1 MSRYFWERRDII
13 YMILLRQ
20 NPNKISE
27 KDPSQGLQNV
37 IKYSL
42 LLHSYLK
49 HTDLK
54 SSTTFGTTI
63 ILVKKIAHA
72 INLNTCINY

>member
-1 MSRYFWERRDII
+1 MYTEGKNKENYGQMSLQILI
-13 YMILLRQ
+13 YRMILPRQ

-54 SSTTFGTTI
+54 SSTTYYQAATTI
-63 ILVKKIAHA
+63 
-72 INLNTCINY
+72 

>member
-1 MSRYFWERRDII
+1 
-13 YMILLRQ
+13 MILPRQ

-37 IKYSL
+37 IKYP
-42 LLHSYLK
+42 LHTTTFKHFETYL
-49 HTDLK
+49 LK
-54 SSTTFGTTI
+54 SSTTI

-72 INLNTCINY
+72 INLSTCINYWLNCDFMFIEQ